1 MLMLCLDRAH
11 GDCIV
16 KLTVRAIHVG
26 KGTPGLFTPGREYK
40 GNF

>member
-1 MLMLCLDRAH
+1 MLMLCLDRAP

-16 KLTVRAIHVG
+16 KLAVRAICVG
-26 KGTPGLFTPGREYK
+26 KGAPGLFTPGREYK